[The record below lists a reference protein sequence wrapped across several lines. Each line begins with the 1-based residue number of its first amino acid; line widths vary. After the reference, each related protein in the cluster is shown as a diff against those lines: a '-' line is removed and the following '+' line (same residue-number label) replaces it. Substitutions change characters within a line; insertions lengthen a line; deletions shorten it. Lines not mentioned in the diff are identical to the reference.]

1 MLSNLGPRARD
12 VSGPGLR
19 SEVMMM
25 KVQVV
30 SLEEVVRRLAEVSE
44 KMVERRSE
52 EVVDMSS
59 MAREL
64 GNISNNTAFR

>member
-1 MLSNLGPRARD
+1 
-12 VSGPGLR
+12 
-19 SEVMMM
+19 M
-25 KVQVV
+25 KVLVV

-52 EVVDMSS
+52 EVMDMSS